1 MNHFVLIHKKIEE
14 LQKEYTRKIVFQ
26 TFLHLQTPD
35 FNSSIVIGIYTTN
48 RKYDF
53 YTNDHLY
60 SCKSAYPR
68 KVRYTRP

>member
-35 FNSSIVIGIYTTN
+35 FNSSINCDWNIYN
-48 RKYDF
+48 EQEI
-53 YTNDHLY
+53 
-60 SCKSAYPR
+60 
-68 KVRYTRP
+68 